1 MKTNWLPFTDSTL
14 FYILFLSES
23 KSSFINSSA
32 SLLIMISM
40 LSLFESITRSSPL
53 SMEEIK
59 LFPIV
64 NWVFH
69 VSHFLKLFNVFQIWS
84 NFIKISF
91 NWQCF
96 ISITTTFVFSIIVTR
111 KISYSYWFI
120 IYFFFFF
127 MLKNIFNIS

>member
-1 MKTNWLPFTDSTL
+1 MKTNRLPFTDSTL

-23 KSSFINSSA
+23 KSPFINSSA

-64 NWVFH
+64 N
-69 VSHFLKLFNVFQIWS
+69 
-84 NFIKISF
+84 
-91 NWQCF
+91 
-96 ISITTTFVFSIIVTR
+96 
-111 KISYSYWFI
+111 
-120 IYFFFFF
+120 
-127 MLKNIFNIS
+127 

>member
-1 MKTNWLPFTDSTL
+1 MKANRLPFTDSTL
-14 FYILFLSES
+14 LYILFLSES

-64 NWVFH
+64 N
-69 VSHFLKLFNVFQIWS
+69 
-84 NFIKISF
+84 
-91 NWQCF
+91 
-96 ISITTTFVFSIIVTR
+96 
-111 KISYSYWFI
+111 
-120 IYFFFFF
+120 
-127 MLKNIFNIS
+127 

>member
-1 MKTNWLPFTDSTL
+1 MKANRLPFTDSTL

-64 NWVFH
+64 N
-69 VSHFLKLFNVFQIWS
+69 
-84 NFIKISF
+84 
-91 NWQCF
+91 
-96 ISITTTFVFSIIVTR
+96 
-111 KISYSYWFI
+111 
-120 IYFFFFF
+120 
-127 MLKNIFNIS
+127 